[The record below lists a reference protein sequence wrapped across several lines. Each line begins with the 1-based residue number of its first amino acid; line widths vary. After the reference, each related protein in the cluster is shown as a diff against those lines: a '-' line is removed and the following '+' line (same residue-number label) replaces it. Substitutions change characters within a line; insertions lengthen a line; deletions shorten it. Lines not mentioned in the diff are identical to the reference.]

1 MLLKGSFFNILYSLI
16 AKMISFKGL
25 KKLKKLRR
33 PAIPVPPAPSASESA
48 DSRDSSSSAD
58 SSEIESDSSDF
69 DFDYVDE
76 DDEQLNLE
84 EESNRQLLEEGLDV
98 HLKSSFCNQK
108 SNSMVK
114 TMISRFVKLI
124 VFIHVT
130 LNINGVM
137 NTGFILSSL
146 ITDHFKILPVYYEHL
161 KERVLLQA
169 STIIDL
175 NENVQALVHWFCVYR
190 TSLEYPLESSSLYNI
205 NLVIKTMRKV
215 YLSVWC
221 VCLFVYLSTCML
233 LFCQLLNLFK

>member
-1 MLLKGSFFNILYSLI
+1 MNFL
-16 AKMISFKGL
+16 KGL

-33 PAIPVPPAPSASESA
+33 PAIPVPPPAPSASA
-48 DSRDSSSSAD
+48 DSSDSSSSAD
-58 SSEIESDSSDF
+58 SSDIESDSSDF
-69 DFDYVDE
+69 DYEDE

-108 SNSMVK
+108 SDSMCK
-114 TMISRFVKLI
+114 TMMTRFVKLI

-130 LNINGVM
+130 LNINSVI
-137 NTGFILSSL
+137 NIGFILSSL
-146 ITDHFKILPVYYEHL
+146 ITDQFKILPVYYEHL
-161 KERVLLQA
+161 RERVLLQA

-215 YLSVWC
+215 CLSVLFSRLG
-221 VCLFVYLSTCML
+221 VFVYLPTCML
-233 LFCQLLNLFK
+233 LFCQLKSVS